1 MVNERTRSA
10 PWGGR
15 WISWLYLFLAV
26 LAVAA
31 LGLAAWATA
40 PTSPANLQ
48 AKRWGDVQLRTLRL
62 ARDRIQEQMLAL
74 QRRLLDISEL
84 PEVLTAATDTRAL
97 GKAIDRALGG
107 VVFDDMH
114 VQRFDPTGKLVGEIR
129 PTLFPRD
136 PQDSEMPT
144 DLEDLMLWARNDVH
158 RTQTLIDIKR
168 SDEDRLRD
176 DPVMIRCIVPV
187 WRSEPPADD
196 RFLGLLMLRFPVQQ
210 FLGYYLPP
218 THPMPEAYS
227 FVVESGREA
236 DKPALGVVW
245 HWQEPQWVLGGSAAA
260 DAFVERLL
268 ASTGQGAKEGSTIVD
283 LPRSDGG
290 ERKEIVSYVL
300 LNLGSR
306 RWLVGLSTPFDD
318 AVLFTGEQQVYV
330 FVLGGFTLAVLA
342 VGFVL
347 LYYQRTRLRM
357 EASEEQR
364 AQLETL
370 QHNYQDL
377 FAENPT
383 AMLVLHP
390 NGKIVDCNHSSE
402 RLLGLSRAEAQS
414 QTLSDVFEP
423 DSIEL
428 LWTRLGQTGQLAA
441 VDARLIRKSDQRST
455 LVEAWGRRIGDHL
468 ILMAQDVEQRRDLDR
483 QLARFRRMDS
493 VGSLASTL
501 AHDFN
506 NTLGQVQI
514 LVSNLK
520 SEVATGSEILEDLTA
535 IEDKIE
541 DASQLVGNL
550 LSFRETVISEAPVY
564 LEPILREFVSSQKK
578 LLSDKIE
585 LVAEIRP
592 DLPAVWIQ
600 PHSLRRILD
609 NLCLNATDA
618 MPYGGTLTIRARG
631 RWIEPAQATDQL
643 RSDHYCVIE
652 VADTGIGMSQ
662 DLLEKSFEPF
672 FTTKGEGQGTGLG
685 LWTIYKILRRV
696 RGAIHVHSEPGR
708 GTRFAIYLAHTK
720 PTEDIDTPGLELARP
735 SR

>member
-1 MVNERTRSA
+1 MRSA
-10 PWGGR
+10 GLGSR
-15 WISWLYLFLAV
+15 WFGWIYLVLAV

-74 QRRLLDISEL
+74 KRRLLDIAEL
-84 PEVLTAATDTRAL
+84 PEVVAGSTDTRAL
-97 GKAIDRALGG
+97 GKAIDRAMGG
-107 VVFDDMH
+107 VVYDDLH
-114 VQRFDPTGKLVGEIR
+114 VQRFDQMGKLVLEIR
-129 PTLFPRD
+129 PSIFAPDTRAASAPADLG
-136 PQDSEMPT
+136 EML
-144 DLEDLMLWARNDVH
+144 DWASSGSN
-158 RTQTLIDIKR
+158 RTQTMIDVMR
-168 SDEDRLRD
+168 DDRDSLRD
-176 DPVMIRCIVPV
+176 NPVVIRCLVPV
-187 WRSEPPADD
+187 WSDEPQPSGQ
-196 RFLGLLMLRFPVQQ
+196 FLGLLLLRFPAQQ
-210 FLGYYLPP
+210 FLSYYLPP
-218 THPMPEAYS
+218 THPMPEAYT
-227 FVVESGREA
+227 FVVESDRGA
-236 DKPALGVVW
+236 DQAPLGVVW
-245 HWQEPQWVLGGSAAA
+245 HWQEPQWVLGGSPAAH
-260 DAFVERLL
+260 AFVDRLL
-268 ASTGQGAKEGSTIVD
+268 ASAGQGEREGSAIVK

-290 ERKEIVSYVL
+290 ERTEIVSYVL
-300 LNLGSR
+300 LTLGSR
-306 RWLVGLSTPFDD
+306 RWLVGLSTPYDD

-330 FVLGGFTLAVLA
+330 FVLGGMTLAVLA
-342 VGFVL
+342 IGFVL
-347 LYYQRTRLRM
+347 LYYQRTRMRM
-357 EASEEQR
+357 EASEAQR

-383 AMLVLHP
+383 AMFVLHP

-402 RLLGLSRAEAQS
+402 RLLGLSHAEAQS
-414 QTLSDVFEP
+414 QSLSDVFEP

-428 LWTRLGQTGQLAA
+428 MWSRLSQTGQLAA
-441 VDARLIRKSDQRST
+441 MDARLIRKSDQRST

-520 SEVATGSEILEDLTA
+520 SEVPPDSPVLEDLTA

-550 LSFRETVISEAPVY
+550 LSFRETVISDAPIY
-564 LEPILREFVSSQKK
+564 LEPILREFVAAQKK
-578 LLSDKIE
+578 LLSNKIE

-609 NLCLNATDA
+609 NLCRNACDA

-652 VADTGIGMSQ
+652 VVDTGIGMSQ
-662 DLLEKSFEPF
+662 ELLDKSFEPF

-708 GTRFAIYLAHTK
+708 GTRFTVYLANTK
-720 PTEDIDTPGLELARP
+720 PTEDIDIPGLELARP